1 LEVYTQIKNERIEA
15 KHAGN
20 KLKDKTLKLSINGL
34 SGNLQS
40 QFSWCYSPETVMK
53 IRINGQLFLLMLAE
67 RLIAA
72 GCKILQANTDGL
84 FVLRKKADESKFQA
98 ACKEWEQLTK
108 LTLEE
113 DRFERFYQFAIND
126 YLAISE
132 GYAEKKDSKLLKK
145 KGLFIDSVT
154 LGKGMAPMII
164 PKAIDAYF
172 ADGIPVEKTIRECKN
187 LNDFITYQ
195 KVSKEFSVEYNN
207 QLITHINRYYV
218 STNGAY
224 LYKCKLEKVNDQ
236 YKRVGYINMLKD
248 SGVTLCNNLEE
259 FKEFPTNINY
269 TYYIK
274 EAKKIINKFE
284 VRQLSLF

>member
-1 LEVYTQIKNERIEA
+1 MEVYTQIKNERIEA

-84 FVLRKKADESKFQA
+84 FVLRKKADEEKFQS

-113 DRFERFYQFAIND
+113 DRFERFYQYAIND
-126 YLAISE
+126 YLAIAE

-145 KGLFIDSVT
+145 KGLFIDTVS

-164 PKAIDAYF
+164 PKAINAYF
-172 ADGIPVEKTIRECKN
+172 ADGIPVEKTICEAKN
-187 LNDFITYQ
+187 IEDFITYQ

-207 QLITHINRYYV
+207 QLITRINRYYI

-224 LYKCKLEKVNDQ
+224 LYKCKLEKIDNR

-284 VRQLSLF
+284 IKQLSLF

>member
-84 FVLRKKADESKFQA
+84 FVLRKKADEEKFQS

-113 DRFERFYQFAIND
+113 DRFERFYQYAIND
-126 YLAISE
+126 YLAIAE

-145 KGLFIDSVT
+145 KGLFIDTVS

-164 PKAIDAYF
+164 PKAINAYF
-172 ADGIPVEKTIRECKN
+172 ADGIPVEKTICEAKN
-187 LNDFITYQ
+187 IEDFITYQ

-207 QLITHINRYYV
+207 QLITRINRYYI

-224 LYKCKLEKVNDQ
+224 LYKCKLEKIDNR

-284 VRQLSLF
+284 IKQLSLF